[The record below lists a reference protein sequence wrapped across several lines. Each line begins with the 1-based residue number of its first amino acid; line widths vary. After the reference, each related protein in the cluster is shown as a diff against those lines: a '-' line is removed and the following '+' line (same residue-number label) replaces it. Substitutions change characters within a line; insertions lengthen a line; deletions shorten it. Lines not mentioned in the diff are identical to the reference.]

1 MSYLLDNR
9 AAQAGDRFRALSAT
23 FDEWTHRRIELLG
36 IADGSVCWEVGAGG
50 PIVPAWLAGQVA
62 PSGRVIATDLDVSW
76 MPADAPF
83 AVARL
88 DVAAD
93 DPPGGPFDLIH
104 ARLVLTHVQDRHEA
118 LQRMAGALR
127 PGGWLVIEDFDVSV
141 QPRACPDAAT
151 PEEDRANRIR
161 EGFVELL
168 LQRGVDLSL
177 GRTLRRRLLGLGLAD
192 VGAEAYAPLAVPATR
207 ELEIANTLQV
217 RQGLDTLGLVD
228 DVDAH
233 LEALSAGRI
242 DVATP
247 PLVTAWGRRP

>member
-9 AAQAGDRFRALSAT
+9 AQEAGNRFRALSAT
-23 FDEWTHRRIELLG
+23 FDEWTHRRIDQLG
-36 IADGSVCWEVGAGG
+36 ITDGWVCWEVGAGG
-50 PIVPAWLAGQVA
+50 PTVPTWLAGRVA
-62 PSGRVIATDLDVSW
+62 PSGRVVATDVEISW
-76 MPADAPF
+76 MPTHAPFEVERRDVARDDAP
-83 AVARL
+83 
-88 DVAAD
+88 D
-93 DPPGGPFDLIH
+93 GPFDLIH
-104 ARLVLTHVQDRHEA
+104 ARLVLTHVPDRHEA
-118 LQRMAGALR
+118 LQRMAKALR
-127 PGGWLVIEDFDVSV
+127 PGGWLIVEDFDVSV

-151 PEEDRANRIR
+151 PAEDRANRVR

-168 LQRGVDLSL
+168 VRRGVDLSF

-192 VGAEAYAPLAVPATR
+192 VGAEAYAPIAVPATR

-217 RQGLDTLGLVD
+217 REGLASLGLAD

-233 LEALSAGRI
+233 LAALAAARI